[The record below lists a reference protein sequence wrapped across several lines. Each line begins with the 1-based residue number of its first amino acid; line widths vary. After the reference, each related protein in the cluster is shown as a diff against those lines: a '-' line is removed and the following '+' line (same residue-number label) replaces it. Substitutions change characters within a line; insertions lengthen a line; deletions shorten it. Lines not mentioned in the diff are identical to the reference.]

1 MKELLEQDHY
11 EVLEVSRDA
20 SSKEIDRG
28 YRVVRSAYEGDSLAL
43 YSVFGETEA
52 GAILERIDEA
62 YQILSDSSAREAYDL
77 LCQEKEESKE
87 EASIDA
93 NVDAFASVVD
103 DMGQS
108 LSLAHPN
115 TEFREEADVLDEFE
129 KAAGSPLD
137 DFLPGD
143 GAGLR
148 SARIRSDIDLQKVS
162 DVTKISMTNLRNIEQ
177 ENFEDLPASVYVRGF
192 VMAYAKTIELDAERV
207 AAAYMERVE
216 ASRSAQSRGR
226 FLGRR

>member
-93 NVDAFASVVD
+93 NVDALASVVD

-115 TEFREEADVLDEFE
+115 TEFREEADVL
-129 KAAGSPLD
+129 
-137 DFLPGD
+137 
-143 GAGLR
+143 
-148 SARIRSDIDLQKVS
+148 
-162 DVTKISMTNLRNIEQ
+162 
-177 ENFEDLPASVYVRGF
+177 
-192 VMAYAKTIELDAERV
+192 
-207 AAAYMERVE
+207 
-216 ASRSAQSRGR
+216 
-226 FLGRR
+226 